1 MTRRRVASRRR
12 RYTERMTERHRR
24 FEDEPA
30 ASTRTHRDAIA
41 TELRGAPLSAREIS
55 ALVSLSERDV
65 IAHLEHLERS
75 LAHVG
80 EHLSVLPAR
89 CLQCQF
95 SFDQRKR
102 RSRPS
107 RCPKCR
113 SERIEPARFAI
124 RAGRARGSD

>member
-1 MTRRRVASRRR
+1 
-12 RYTERMTERHRR
+12 MTERHRR
-24 FEDEPA
+24 FVDEPA

-41 TELRGAPLSAREIS
+41 AELRGAPRSAREIS

-75 LAHVG
+75 LAHAG
-80 EHLSVLPAR
+80 EQLSVLPAR

-102 RSRPS
+102 RTRPS
-107 RCPKCR
+107 RCPECK